1 MLLVPVSRFGVRG
14 QARLRCT
21 LGADQDEGP
30 NLEKFKPGEETNKED
45 EDRHPLYNL
54 EWGVSFP
61 VAVFGP
67 VSMFLPVAV
76 FARLPG
82 LLFSPGSRVPC
93 ISRLAFAGFPT

>member
-1 MLLVPVSRFGVRG
+1 MK
-14 QARLRCT
+14 
-21 LGADQDEGP
+21 DQTRR
-30 NLEKFKPGEETNKED
+30 KFKPGEETNKEG
-45 EDRHPLYNL
+45 RLFLYNL

-82 LLFSPGSRVPC
+82 LLFSPGSQVPC
-93 ISRLAFAGFPT
+93 ISRLAFAGFPI